1 MMPHSSISIYRT
13 WQCGGRMDSIP
24 CSHVGHIFRDTH
36 PYFIPDDSHG
46 KNTMRM
52 AEVWMDDYKRLFY
65 VHRTDLKDKK
75 VSDVS
80 DRLALKKELDCKN
93 FSWYLKN
100 VIPHK
105 YIMDEDAKQWG
116 RFRNEKYPNICID
129 HLGLDKAHHLS
140 PYYLSQ
146 YNCHAYLATSQFFSL
161 SKNDELRNEY
171 YCAEV
176 GTKDNQ
182 QKIYMFECHGGSNQK
197 WEQTSDNAIRNVQSG
212 KCLSSSSLDINGHF
226 VQIGQELLAKDCDG
240 SSEQVWKI
248 EFKN

>member
-1 MMPHSSISIYRT
+1 
-13 WQCGGRMDSIP
+13 MDSIP

-80 DRLALKKELDCKN
+80 ERIALREKLKCHP
-93 FSWYLKN
+93 FSWFLKN

-105 YIMDEDAKQWG
+105 FIMDEDTKEWG
-116 RFRNEKYPNICID
+116 RFRNGKFPQLCID
-129 HLGLDKAHHLS
+129 HLQLDKGHHLS
-140 PYYLSQ
+140 PYYLGQ
-146 YNCHAYLATSQFFSL
+146 YACHAYLGSSQFFSL
-161 SKNDELRNEY
+161 SKKNELRNEY

-182 QKIYMFECHGGSNQK
+182 QKIYMYKCHDGENQRWERTSN
-197 WEQTSDNAIRNVQSG
+197 NAIKNVHSE
-212 KCLSSSSLDINGHF
+212 KCLTSPSVDINSAS
-226 VQIGQELLAKDCDG
+226 GQELIAKDCDG
-240 SSEQVWKI
+240 SLEQVWNI
-248 EFKN
+248 ENKN